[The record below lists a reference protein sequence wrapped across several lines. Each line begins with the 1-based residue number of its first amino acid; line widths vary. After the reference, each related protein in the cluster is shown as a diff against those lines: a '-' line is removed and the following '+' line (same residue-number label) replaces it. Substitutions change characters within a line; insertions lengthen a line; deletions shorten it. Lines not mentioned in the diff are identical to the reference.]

1 MNINATIFQTMTPKI
16 LLVLLNF
23 LLMHLFASQA
33 LAAGNDNHSPIE
45 PPCFFINSSDKIFW
59 NDQFSMALSS
69 DIERGRK
76 KLDAVF
82 TKAMPEVT
90 GNICADVDRIT
101 EREKTSLLHWYDQTL
116 SKSYVSTRLQKVWNK
131 RWSPKLCGLVQEKI
145 LEKNTPLFNIVSG
158 KSENSLKET
167 IEDFVSS
174 LIQTDWLETTGTRLT
189 IVTTLEEMKTELNLI
204 AKETNTR
211 LNTEI
216 PRRLN
221 ATRDQSIKALELCI
235 ANEKIKFK

>member
-1 MNINATIFQTMTPKI
+1 MTIFQLFKTVI
-16 LLVLLNF
+16 LMVSMNF
-23 LLMHLFASQA
+23 LLANSVFAADGDPNSV
-33 LAAGNDNHSPIE
+33 IE

-59 NDQFSMALSS
+59 NNQFSMALSS

-76 KLDAVF
+76 KLDSVF
-82 TKAMPEVT
+82 TKAMPETT
-90 GNICADVDRIT
+90 GDICSDVDRIA

-145 LEKNTPLFNIVSG
+145 LEKNAPLFNKVSEN
-158 KSENSLKET
+158 SENSLKET
-167 IEDFVSS
+167 IEDFMSS
-174 LIQTDWLETTGTRLT
+174 LVQTDWLETTGTRLT
-189 IVTTLEEMKTELNLI
+189 IVATLEEMKTELNLI

-211 LNTEI
+211 LNAEI

-221 ATRDQSIKALELCI
+221 VTRNQSIKALELCI
-235 ANEKIKFK
+235 ANEKAKLK